1 MKDAL
6 RPLAVAAVLATSAVY
21 FSGSQAATPDP
32 KGWYGTPVTQGRAD
46 RVVEITPTTRFVN
59 VDENQVVRF
68 VVHGSPGRDESFMWQ
83 FNGGAQRDP
92 ARRDRAGRR
101 GPRRRSTSTSP
112 PIRWKGTCP
121 SSAPGRPH
129 PASPPPLSR
138 G

>member
-46 RVVEITPTTRFVN
+46 RVVQITPTTRFVN

-68 VVHGSPGRDESFMWQ
+68 VVAGRNESFMWQ
-83 FNGGAQRDP
+83 FNGGRSVIPLAAIAPDGSVTQAVNVYVAPDP
-92 ARRDRAGRR
+92 MEGNF
-101 GPRRRSTSTSP
+101 SE
-112 PIRWKGTCP
+112 
-121 SSAPGRPH
+121 
-129 PASPPPLSR
+129 
-138 G
+138 